1 MKSMCPGALLFRRK
15 ARRDVVAALDWCQV
29 PCEAKNV
36 LPMAVRMEQVANQR
50 HIPGNQRGLESFE
63 PAIGITPGLL
73 RSLKLKEGLIA
84 IVHLAPLRTT
94 SHPEGRRFSKYGQA
108 IQSVSMQT
116 PNTGLRGDP
125 DATSL

>member
-1 MKSMCPGALLFRRK
+1 MKSMRPGALLFRRK

-50 HIPGNQRGLESFE
+50 HIPGNKRCLESCK
-63 PAIGITPGLL
+63 PAFCITPGPL
-73 RSLKLKEGLIA
+73 RSLKLKEGLIE

-94 SHPEGRRFSKYGQA
+94 SHPDGRRFSKYGQA
-108 IQSVSMQT
+108 IQSVSMET
-116 PNTGLRGDP
+116 PNSGLRGAP
-125 DATSL
+125 GA